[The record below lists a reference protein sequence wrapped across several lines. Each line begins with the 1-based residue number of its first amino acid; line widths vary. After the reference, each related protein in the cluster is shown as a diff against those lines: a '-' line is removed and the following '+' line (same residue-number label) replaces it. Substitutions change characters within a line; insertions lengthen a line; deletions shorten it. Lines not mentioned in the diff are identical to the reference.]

1 MSIHDGEL
9 TCQEVVELVTEYLE
23 NVLLPETRKRL
34 EEHVDNCPGCTT
46 YIEQV
51 QLTIDMLHQLAE
63 EPVFPATKQELLQHF
78 RKEKTHWR
86 GCWVVDAILGRE

>member
-1 MSIHDGEL
+1 MTNNDAL

-23 NVLLPETRKRL
+23 NALLPEKRKRL

-51 QLTIDMLHQLAE
+51 QLTIGMLHRLVE
-63 EPVFPATKQELLQHF
+63 EPAFPATKQELLQHF
-78 RKEKTHWR
+78 RNWKQ
-86 GCWVVDAILGRE
+86 DSS

>member
-1 MSIHDGEL
+1 MPINDEL

-23 NVLLPETRKRL
+23 NALLPETRKRL
-34 EEHVDNCPGCTT
+34 EEHVDNCRGCTT

-63 EPVFPATKQELLQHF
+63 EPVFPATRQELLQHF
-78 RKEKTHWR
+78 RNWKQ
-86 GCWVVDAILGRE
+86 DSS

>member
-1 MSIHDGEL
+1 MTIDDML

-23 NVLLPETRKRL
+23 NALLPEKRKRL

-51 QLTIDMLHQLAE
+51 QLTIGMLHRLVE
-63 EPVFPATKQELLQHF
+63 EPAFPATKQELLQHF
-78 RKEKTHWR
+78 RNWKQ
-86 GCWVVDAILGRE
+86 DSS

>member
-51 QLTIDMLHQLAE
+51 QLTINMLHQLAE
-63 EPVFPATKQELLQHF
+63 EPVFPATRQELLQHF
-78 RKEKTHWR
+78 RNWKQ
-86 GCWVVDAILGRE
+86 DSS

>member
-1 MSIHDGEL
+1 MPINDEL

-23 NVLLPETRKRL
+23 NTLLPETRKRL

-51 QLTIDMLHQLAE
+51 QLTINMLHQLAE
-63 EPVFPATKQELLQHF
+63 EPVFPATRQELLQHF
-78 RKEKTHWR
+78 RNWKQ
-86 GCWVVDAILGRE
+86 DSS